1 MKFRLAR
8 WITRG
13 LAAVLLIGSLAHV
26 LTQFDW
32 PGIAMALQ
40 QAAWLWLLGP
50 GVLTILAYW
59 WLRALRWSYLL
70 KRLGLSIPLGEL
82 YWCTALSLSL
92 AILTPM
98 QSGEILKIE
107 LLKRRGALDRLTGY
121 TSLLVERVADLMVIT
136 SLSLIAVLSGVIPVI
151 PDYSPGALVIAL
163 VVLLGLSTG
172 LLLLEPVRRTL
183 HRVRH
188 HLRICLPDARAFAVL
203 LGLTVLGWLV
213 ISLGWHIAIRAVGI
227 ELDPMRVIALMA
239 SVTLINILSFVPGA
253 IGVSEFSASLLLGQW
268 HIADSTAQGGAIM
281 LRVYGLLIM
290 GIGLLHLAGQC
301 VLSSLMPARSLIDHV
316 PKNRS

>member
-8 WITRG
+8 WVTRG

-32 PGIAMALQ
+32 PGIAMALRR
-40 QAAWLWLLGP
+40 AAWLWLLGP

-70 KRLGLSIPLGEL
+70 KRLGVTIPLGEL
-82 YWCTALSLSL
+82 YWCTALSLSF

-107 LLKRRGALDRLTGY
+107 LLKRRGALDRLPGY

-136 SLSLIAVLSGVIPVI
+136 SLSLVAVLSGIIPVI
-151 PDYSPGALVIAL
+151 PHYSPGALVAFFMI
-163 VVLLGLSTG
+163 LLGLSAG
-172 LLLLEPVRRTL
+172 LLLLAPVRRTL
-183 HRVRH
+183 RRMH
-188 HLRICLPDARAFAVL
+188 HQLRICLPDARAFAVL

-213 ISLGWHIAIRAVGI
+213 IALGWQVAIRAVGI
-227 ELDPMRVIALMA
+227 DLDPMKAVALTT

-253 IGVSEFSASLLLGQW
+253 IGVSEISAALLLGQW
-268 HIADSTAQGGAIM
+268 HIGDSAAQAGAIM

-290 GIGLLHLAGQC
+290 VIGLLHLAGQR
-301 VLSSLMPARSLIDHV
+301 VLSLLMHGGSLISHYS
-316 PKNRS
+316 KNRS